1 MFTSTQYF
9 LGERLI
15 YGVISDILF
24 FGSLYWG
31 YRKAKGS
38 VNKDGC

>member
-1 MFTSTQYF
+1 VFTLAQY
-9 LGERLI
+9 LLEERLI

-31 YRKAKGS
+31 FRRAKALKAK
-38 VNKDGC
+38 DE